1 VKYTSGDHPVA
12 GVLLPLGA
20 LHSSESAGC
29 GEFADLPAVA
39 HWCATVGLHVLQI
52 LPVNDTGGDSSPYSA
67 ISSCAL
73 HPIYLRIQNLP
84 EMGALPLPR
93 REEILA
99 RLTTLRQKTRES
111 ARFDYHHVNQEK
123 LALLRDIYDNAGHT
137 TDTAPFL
144 TDNPWVPAYA
154 VYRALKDREDQ
165 RPWMEWRAHSAGSAA
180 VVQHLWEDSSDEELA
195 AATGFYLWVQMRCA
209 EQFAAAAT
217 VIDQLGVALK
227 GDIPILMNE
236 DSADV
241 WHRGE
246 IFRREVRAG
255 APPDMFSSL
264 GQNWGFPVYDWQY
277 LASEDYAW
285 WRERLRRASQYYHA
299 IRLDHVLGFF
309 RIWAIPEGNST
320 GLLGH
325 FWPQKGITREELYQE
340 GFDHGRLRWL
350 LEPHIPGEWVREA
363 DGDLQALNG
372 PVLHQIGEEDLYNF
386 APDILN
392 ESALESAVDTLSAN
406 GSPVT
411 DDVRALL
418 FDQFRQRVLLPLPDG
433 TFAPAWSFPVC
444 WRYLTLTEGERDRFE
459 TLVARHESSN
469 NTLWAAQGRELL
481 SFIIETTDML
491 PCAEDLGVV
500 PEAVPRVMGELGVL
514 GLMIP
519 RWSFYWDQP
528 GQPPIPFSAYRRES
542 VLASSVH
549 DTSTLRG
556 WWEQEE
562 GRETL
567 WEISG
572 QPEPC
577 PDVFNGSAALPV
589 YQAML
594 KSTSQ
599 IVIFQIQDLL
609 VLAPELL
616 SEDPRDERIN
626 IPGTME
632 RFNWTWRMPLTTE
645 ELMEHHPL
653 AHTLRALLQERTP
666 KQAQAPAKE

>member
-1 VKYTSGDHPVA
+1 M
-12 GVLLPLGA
+12 GA

-39 HWCATVGLHVLQI
+39 RWCASVGLQVLQI

-84 EMGALPLPR
+84 EMSALSPAQR
-93 REEILA
+93 KRIVT
-99 RLTTLRQKTRES
+99 RLTALQQMPHES
-111 ARFDYHHVNQEK
+111 GRFDYHHINTEKRQLLQE
-123 LALLRDIYDNAGHT
+123 IYDAAGADT
-137 TDTAPFL
+137 PTDGFL
-144 TDNPWVPAYA
+144 ADNPWVPAYA
-154 VYRALKDREDQ
+154 VFRALKDREDQ
-165 RPWMEWRAHSAGSAA
+165 RPWTEWRAHSTGSREL
-180 VVQHLWEDSSDEELA
+180 VQRLWEDESDQELYHA
-195 AATGFYLWVQMRCA
+195 ARFYLWVQMRCA
-209 EQFAAAAT
+209 EQFAAAT
-217 VIDQLGVALK
+217 VVIDELGVALK

-241 WHRGE
+241 WHRPE
-246 IFRREVRAG
+246 VFSREVRAG
-255 APPDMFSSL
+255 APPDMFSGL

-277 LASEDYAW
+277 LKSEDYAW

-309 RIWAIPEGNST
+309 RIWAIPAGNTT

-325 FWPQKGITREELYQE
+325 FWPQKGITPEELYQE

-363 DGDLQALNG
+363 EGDLSALQG
-372 PVLHQIGEEDLYNF
+372 TVLQQIGEEDLYNF
-386 APDILN
+386 APHIPH
-392 ESALESAVDTLSAN
+392 ESALEEAVTALEDA
-406 GSPVT
+406 GIHIT
-411 DDVRALL
+411 DDLRGLL

-433 TFAPAWSFPVC
+433 TYAPGWSYPVC

-459 TLVARHESSN
+459 TLVARHESAN
-469 NTLWAAQGRELL
+469 NALWAAQGRELL
-481 SFIIETTDML
+481 SFILDTTDML

-528 GQPPIPFSAYRRES
+528 GQPPIPFGQYREES

-556 WWEQEE
+556 WWELEE

-567 WEISG
+567 WELAG

-577 PDVFNGSAALPV
+577 PEVFNGSTALPV
-589 YQAML
+589 YHGML
-594 KSTSQ
+594 KSTSR

-616 SEDPRDERIN
+616 SADPQDERIN

-645 ELMEHHPL
+645 ELADHHPL
-653 AHTLRALLQERTP
+653 QHTLQELLQVRSPARSTSQPHP
-666 KQAQAPAKE
+666 KETS